1 MIRFENLSKSYGSR
15 GIRKVI
21 IDHLDMTLPT
31 GRSLALLGCNGAGK
45 STLLDIIAGALPAD
59 SGRVVSDG
67 QVSWPVG
74 LGRSFHPQMSGAQNV
89 RFVARTYGVDTE
101 DLLHFVQDFSELGAQ
116 FHNPVKTYSA
126 GMKAR
131 LGFGLSMGI
140 RFDTYLIDETTA
152 VGDARFNRKS
162 RAVFLERIKGASA
175 ILVSHQM
182 KTVRDFCDSGIVL
195 HQGKLTYFDNLEEA
209 IARHLQLNG

>member
-1 MIRFENLSKSYGSR
+1 MIRFENLSKSYWSR

-31 GRSLALLGCNGAGK
+31 GRSLALLGRNGAGK

-89 RFVARTYGVDTE
+89 RFVARAYGVDTE

-195 HQGKLTYFDNLEEA
+195 HQGKLTYFDDLEEA